1 MISLHSSAMTT
12 LLLRIGLA
20 FAFIYPPLSALADP
34 YAWVG
39 YIPDM
44 LLSSGID
51 SMVLLHVFGVLELI
65 IGILLLLDI
74 HTRKV
79 SAVAGVILFVIVAY
93 HYKQMDVIFR
103 DIPILLMAVAL
114 SLSHKPHQ

>member
-1 MISLHSSAMTT
+1 MDLHASSTT
-12 LLLRIGLA
+12 NLLLRIGLA
-20 FAFIYPPLSALADP
+20 FAFIYPPLSALIDP

-39 YIPDM
+39 YLPDVF
-44 LLSSGID
+44 LSLPVE
-51 SMVLLHVFGVLELI
+51 SMVLLHIFGLIELI
-65 IGILLLLDI
+65 IGILLLLDF

-93 HYKQMDVIFR
+93 HYKQMDVLFR

-114 SLSHKPHQ
+114 ALSNKRS